1 MRTISGKNAAATTTS
16 ASAAPAATT
25 GETDQAPP
33 LVGGG
38 AEQPG
43 GVESKTGAP
52 VRPEGQTR
60 RRSSLFGGLQK
71 QDVWV

>member
-16 ASAAPAATT
+16 TSTAPTAA
-25 GETDQAPP
+25 GETEQAPP

-38 AEQPG
+38 AAQPG
-43 GVESKTGAP
+43 DVESETGPP
-52 VRPEGQTR
+52 VRPEAQTR

>member
-16 ASAAPAATT
+16 TSTAPATTT
-25 GETDQAPP
+25 GETEQAPP

-38 AEQPG
+38 AAQPG
-43 GVESKTGAP
+43 DVEGETGAP